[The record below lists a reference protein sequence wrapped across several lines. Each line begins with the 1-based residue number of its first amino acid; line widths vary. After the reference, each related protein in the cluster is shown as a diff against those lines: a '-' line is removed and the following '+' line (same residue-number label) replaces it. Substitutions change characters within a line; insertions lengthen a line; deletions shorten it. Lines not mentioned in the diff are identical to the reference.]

1 MIKKRLK
8 YSIAVC
14 LTAAAVFIPQLAAR
28 ADAGDIIN
36 WKKGNKNNQVSISV
50 NMPKGQ

>member
-28 ADAGDIIN
+28 ADAGDILN
-36 WKKGNKNNQVSISV
+36 WKKGTK
-50 NMPKGQ
+50 